1 MPVWQWA
8 ILFWAILWGFQS
20 IGVWLQ
26 IRSYA
31 ALLND
36 LRQQFQDGF
45 IGTGY
50 SPRRLSKGSIVVLV
64 VNSDLIV
71 QRVLVMRGFT
81 FLAKYLPQ
89 PEFEGLR
96 LAALSAAV
104 PGTRKHASLKMA
116 IDKAAAQIGQLKTTR
131 EQAAYGLAKPAL
143 A

>member
-1 MPVWQWA
+1 MPIWQWA
-8 ILFWAILWGFQS
+8 ILFWAILWGLQS
-20 IGVWLQ
+20 VGVWMQ
-26 IRSYA
+26 MRVYA
-31 ALLND
+31 DLLKD
-36 LRQQFQDGF
+36 LRQQFRDGF

-50 SPRRLSKGSIVVLV
+50 SPRRLSSGSIVVLV

-81 FLAKYLPQ
+81 FLAKYVPR

-96 LAALSAAV
+96 LSALNAAV
-104 PGTRKHASLKMA
+104 PDIRKNASLKMA

-131 EQAAYGLAKPAL
+131 EQADYGLAKPAL